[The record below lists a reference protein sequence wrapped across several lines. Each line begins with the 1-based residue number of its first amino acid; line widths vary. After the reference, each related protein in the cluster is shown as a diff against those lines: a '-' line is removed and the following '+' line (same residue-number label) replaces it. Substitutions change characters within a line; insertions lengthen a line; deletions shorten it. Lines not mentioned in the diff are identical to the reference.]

1 MADPTETDESPQ
13 EPADEEPP
21 VQEEGQAGRRPLLAW
36 IKFGGL
42 CVGLIA
48 LAAAA
53 GYGTGTLIGG
63 ASAETTE
70 PEPAPVEN
78 APPDTGDQ
86 VQLQYKDFEPITVNL
101 DEPRL
106 ARYIRATITV
116 AVLPDDFD
124 KVGTLID
131 DKMPVLRDWLT
142 VYLASCTLDDV
153 RGAANLNR
161 IRREVL
167 DAFNQQLWPDQKPR
181 IQDVLFK
188 EFTVS

>member
-1 MADPTETDESPQ
+1 MADPTETDQNPQ
-13 EPADEEPP
+13 EPAKKTPG
-21 VQEEGQAGRRPLLAW
+21 QEEGQAGRRPFLAW

-63 ASAETTE
+63 ARAETTG
-70 PEPAPVEN
+70 PEPALAEN

-86 VQLQYKDFEPITVNL
+86 TQFQYKDFEPITVNL

-116 AVLPDDFD
+116 AVLPDDLD
-124 KVGTLID
+124 KVSSLID

-167 DAFNQQLWPDQKPR
+167 DAFNQQLWPDQKPK
-181 IQDVLFK
+181 IHDVLFK